1 MKIIKGNI
9 MDITEGIIIHQV
21 NCQNVI
27 GAGLAKQI
35 ITKYPIVEKVYHT
48 ICETYPKQQLLGKCS
63 FIHVT
68 DKLTIVNLYGQYY
81 YGNPKKTGKVYTD
94 VNTLTNCLRDI
105 YEKYKDNNS
114 TKNDQKITHTK
125 TPIYIPYGI
134 GCGLGGA
141 NWEDIETRIKDLDI
155 TVVKL

>member
-1 MKIIKGNI
+1 MILWQPFWKRRKW
-9 MDITEGIIIHQV
+9 
-21 NCQNVI
+21 
-27 GAGLAKQI
+27 K
-35 ITKYPIVEKVYHT
+35 
-48 ICETYPKQQLLGKCS
+48 
-63 FIHVT
+63 
-68 DKLTIVNLYGQYY
+68 
-81 YGNPKKTGKVYTD
+81 
-94 VNTLTNCLRDI
+94 NTNT
-105 YEKYKDNNS
+105 YKDNNS